1 VWGIGYRVWGVG
13 CGVWGVGK
21 GDGGFWGRNIEL
33 VLKKIQLK
41 MNYFISFVVLVIA
54 YDKSD

>member
-1 VWGIGYRVWGVG
+1 VG